1 MEQIVKSQIPLYLL
15 VECCANDDR
24 KSKYYRDIYHAN
36 NRLVHEIFR
45 YQKFNYDFARQL
57 SCTNTGEEVI
67 GFIGPSYEDFIE
79 SVCIFLGVSRKGIKD
94 ENELTKKLN
103 ERIELLRSITEKR
116 DLKKEFPYIYN
127 DYIEGKKFFNQIQ
140 EIKQDESKEDVYNE
154 LNHYYY
160 SCALKKGFPQFIET
174 QVELYTRFVNKREEY
189 RKLIEQR
196 NYNDYLMKYF
206 DKDKIALLSAYYFIE
221 QSKKTDDEEEKR
233 KCLKVV
239 EKYLKSS
246 YDKKKVLRYSTYQ
259 IDIFILVKN
268 YLKEKYNKDI
278 DLTQIRSIEE
288 LLQLVDKMKE
298 DSVDWVIIPG
308 GTDLSRVG
316 TTSSTSYRQLPLPEV
331 ELERLRRV
339 GRIKNEY
346 YESTNYLAKVL
357 GLMKYR
363 GYVAYIYENGEILI
377 DREYIEDSP
386 RSATGCAIYNL
397 RVEDF
402 ETLSKLDKTHL
413 MHNKK
418 VKRII
423 HSGDWKK
430 KTNEIISQQGT
441 QEDLDKAKLLIRR
454 LQR

>member
-1 MEQIVKSQIPLYLL
+1 MEQTITAQIPLYLL
-15 VECCANDDR
+15 VECCAKDDR
-24 KSKYYRDIYHAN
+24 REKYYRDIYHAN
-36 NRLVHEIFR
+36 NRLIHEIFK
-45 YQKFNYDFARQL
+45 YQKFNYDFASTLR
-57 SCTNTGEEVI
+57 CTNSSDEII
-67 GFIGPSYEDFIE
+67 GFIGPSYEDFID
-79 SVCIFLGVSRKGIKD
+79 SVCIFLGVKRNGTED
-94 ENELTKKLN
+94 NEELTKKLN
-103 ERIELLRSITEKR
+103 ERIALLRTITEKR
-116 DLKKEFPYIYN
+116 DLKREFPYIYN

-140 EIKQDESKEDVYNE
+140 EIKEDSSKEDIYKE
-154 LNHYYY
+154 LSHYYY
-160 SCALKKGFPQFIET
+160 SCALKKGFPNFIET
-174 QVELYTRFVNKREEY
+174 QVELYTRFVNQRQEY
-189 RKLIEQR
+189 KELIEQR

-206 DKDKIALLSAYYFIE
+206 DKDKVALLAAYQFIE
-221 QSKKTDDEEEKR
+221 QSKNTDDEEEKR

-246 YDKKKVLRYSTYQ
+246 YDKKKVLRHSDYQ
-259 IDIFILVKN
+259 IDIFLLVKN
-268 YLKEKYNKDI
+268 YLQEKYNKEI
-278 DLTQIRSIEE
+278 DLSKIKSIEQ
-288 LLQLVDKMKE
+288 LLQLVETMKE
-298 DSVDWVIIPG
+298 DRVDWIIIPS

-316 TTSSTSYRQLPLPEV
+316 TTSSKSYRQLVLPEV
-331 ELERLRRV
+331 ELERLRKV
-339 GRIKNEY
+339 GKQKNEY

-363 GYVAYIYENGEILI
+363 GYVAYIYPNGEILI
-377 DREYIEDSP
+377 DREYIEDTP

-430 KTNEIISQQGT
+430 KTNDIISRKGS
-441 QEDLDKAKLLIRR
+441 QEELDKAKLLIRR

>member
-1 MEQIVKSQIPLYLL
+1 MEQIVTAQVPLYLL
-15 VECCANDDR
+15 VECCAKDDR
-24 KSKYYRDIYHAN
+24 KQKYYRDIYHAN
-36 NRLVHEIFR
+36 NRLIHEIFR
-45 YQKFNYDFARQL
+45 YQKFNYDFASSLR
-57 SCTNTGEEVI
+57 CTNNSDEII
-67 GFIGPSYEDFIE
+67 GYFGPSYDDFLE
-79 SVCIFLGVSRKGIKD
+79 SLCIFLGVKRTNLED
-94 ENELTKKLN
+94 NDELTKKLN
-103 ERIELLRSITEKR
+103 ERVELLRNITEKR
-116 DLKKEFPYIYN
+116 DLKKNFPYIYN
-127 DYIEGKKFFNQIQ
+127 DYIEGKKFFSQIQ
-140 EIKQDESKEDVYNE
+140 EIKEDKSKEDIYKE

-160 SCALKKGFPQFIET
+160 GCALKKGFPNFIET
-174 QVELYTRFVNKREEY
+174 QVELYTRFVNQRQEY
-189 RKLIEQR
+189 KELIEQR

-206 DKDKIALLSAYYFIE
+206 DKDKVAMLAAYYFIE
-221 QSKKTDDEEEKR
+221 QSKTTEDEEEKR
-233 KCLKVV
+233 KYLKVV

-246 YDKKKVLRYSTYQ
+246 YDKKKILRYSDYQ

-278 DLTQIRSIEE
+278 DLSQIKSIDR
-288 LLQLVDKMKE
+288 LLKIVESMKE

-316 TTSSTSYRQLPLPEV
+316 TTSSKSYRQLVLPEV
-331 ELERLRRV
+331 ELEHLRKV

-363 GYVAYIYENGEILI
+363 GYVAYIYPNGEILI
-377 DREYIEDSP
+377 DREYVEETP

-423 HSGDWKK
+423 HSGNWKK
-430 KTNEIISQQGT
+430 KTDDIISRQGT
-441 QEDLDKAKLLIRR
+441 QEELDNAKLLIRR